1 MLIIIE
7 LNLVSTLLLNIMYS
21 LIEVANAIQ
30 LAVAPAFL
38 LTGIG
43 AMMSVMTNRLAR
55 IIDRFRILQENYSKL
70 NDEDL
75 LELQLLRLRAKWTH
89 WAIAL
94 TTLSALLTCFVIA
107 SIFIATEIQFNFD
120 KYIAFLFIG
129 AMSALILGLI
139 SFTKE
144 VTLSKNV
151 VKQ

>member
-1 MLIIIE
+1 M
-7 LNLVSTLLLNIMYS
+7 STS
-21 LIEVANAIQ
+21 IEVASAIQ

-43 AMMSVMTNRLAR
+43 ATLTVMTNRLAR
-55 IIDRFRILQENYSKL
+55 IIDRFRVLNEIHSKVS
-70 NDEDL
+70 NDDL
-75 LELQLLRLRAKWTH
+75 IELKLLRLRAKWTH

-94 TTLSALLTCFVIA
+94 TTSSALLTCIVIA
-107 SIFIATEIQFNFD
+107 LIFIGTEIQFNFD
-120 KYIAFLFIG
+120 QFIAFLFIV

-139 SFTKE
+139 SFTRE

>member
-1 MLIIIE
+1 MDLIQS
-7 LNLVSTLLLNIMYS
+7 V
-21 LIEVANAIQ
+21 NAIQ

-43 AMMSVMTNRLAR
+43 AILSVMTNRLAR
-55 IIDRFRILQENYSKL
+55 IIDRFRILNEKSTKL
-70 NDEDL
+70 KSDDFH
-75 LELQLLRLRAKWTH
+75 ELNLLRLRARWTH

-94 TTLSALLTCFVIA
+94 TTLSALLTCIVIA
-107 SIFIATEIQFNFD
+107 SIFIGTEIQFNFD
-120 KYIAFLFIG
+120 QFIAFLFIG

-139 SFTKE
+139 SFTRE

>member
-1 MLIIIE
+1 M
-7 LNLVSTLLLNIMYS
+7 SS

-38 LTGIG
+38 LTGMG
-43 AMMSVMTNRLAR
+43 AILSVMTNRLAR
-55 IIDRFRILQENYSKL
+55 IIDRFRVLNEIHYKL
-70 NDEDL
+70 SNDDL
-75 LELQLLRLRAKWTH
+75 IELESLRLRAKWTH

-94 TTLSALLTCFVIA
+94 TTLSALLTCIVIA
-107 SIFIATEIQFNFD
+107 SIFIATEIRFNFD
-120 KYIAFLFIG
+120 QFIVLLFTG

-139 SFTKE
+139 SFTRE

>member
-1 MLIIIE
+1 M
-7 LNLVSTLLLNIMYS
+7 SS

-43 AMMSVMTNRLAR
+43 AILSVMTNRLAR
-55 IIDRFRILQENYSKL
+55 IIDRFRVLNEIHSKL
-70 NDEDL
+70 SNDDL
-75 LELQLLRLRAKWTH
+75 IELELLRLRAKWTH

-94 TTLSALLTCFVIA
+94 TTLSALLTCIVIA
-107 SIFIATEIQFNFD
+107 SIFIATEIRFNFD
-120 KYIAFLFIG
+120 QFIVLLFTG

-139 SFTKE
+139 SFTRE

>member
-1 MLIIIE
+1 M
-7 LNLVSTLLLNIMYS
+7 SS

-43 AMMSVMTNRLAR
+43 AILSVMTNRLAR
-55 IIDRFRILQENYSKL
+55 IIDRFRVLNEIHYKL
-70 NDEDL
+70 SNDDL
-75 LELQLLRLRAKWTH
+75 IELESLRLRAKWTH

-94 TTLSALLTCFVIA
+94 TTLSALLTCIVIA
-107 SIFIATEIQFNFD
+107 SIFIATEIRFNFD
-120 KYIAFLFIG
+120 QFIVLLFTG

-139 SFTKE
+139 SFTRE
-144 VTLSKNV
+144 ITLSKNV

>member
-1 MLIIIE
+1 MESFIE
-7 LNLVSTLLLNIMYS
+7 LTNV
-21 LIEVANAIQ
+21 IQ

-43 AMMSVMTNRLAR
+43 AMLSVMTNRLAR
-55 IIDRFRILQENYSKL
+55 IIDRFRVLNEVRLKL
-70 NDEDL
+70 TDDDL
-75 LELQLLRLRAKWTH
+75 IELNLLRLRAKWTH

-94 TTLSALLTCFVIA
+94 TTLSALLTCMVIA
-107 SIFIATEIQFNFD
+107 FIFIGTEIQFNFD
-120 KYIAFLFIG
+120 QFIAFLFIG

-139 SFTKE
+139 SFTRE

>member
-1 MLIIIE
+1 M
-7 LNLVSTLLLNIMYS
+7 SS

-38 LTGIG
+38 LTGMG
-43 AMMSVMTNRLAR
+43 AILSVMTNRLAR
-55 IIDRFRILQENYSKL
+55 IIDRFRVLNEIHNKL
-70 NDEDL
+70 SNDDL
-75 LELQLLRLRAKWTH
+75 IELESLRLRAKWTH

-94 TTLSALLTCFVIA
+94 TTLSALLTCIVIA
-107 SIFIATEIQFNFD
+107 SIFIATEIRFNFD
-120 KYIAFLFIG
+120 QFIVLLFTG

-139 SFTKE
+139 SFTRE

>member
-1 MLIIIE
+1 M
-7 LNLVSTLLLNIMYS
+7 TPF
-21 LIEVANAIQ
+21 IEVASAIQ

-43 AMMSVMTNRLAR
+43 ATLSVMTNRLAR
-55 IIDRFRILQENYSKL
+55 IIDRFRVLNENPTKL
-70 NDEDL
+70 SNDDFV
-75 LELQLLRLRAKWTH
+75 ELNLLRLRAKWTH

-94 TTLSALLTCFVIA
+94 TTLSALLTCIVIA
-107 SIFIATEIQFNFD
+107 SIFIGTEIEFNFD
-120 KYIAFLFIG
+120 QFIAFLFIG

-139 SFTKE
+139 SFTRE

>member
-1 MLIIIE
+1 M
-7 LNLVSTLLLNIMYS
+7 SS

-43 AMMSVMTNRLAR
+43 AILSVMTNRLAR
-55 IIDRFRILQENYSKL
+55 IIDRFRVLNEIHNKL
-70 NDEDL
+70 SNDDL
-75 LELQLLRLRAKWTH
+75 IELESLRLRAKWTH

-94 TTLSALLTCFVIA
+94 TTLSALLTCIVIA
-107 SIFIATEIQFNFD
+107 SIFIATEIRFNFD
-120 KYIAFLFIG
+120 QFIVLLFTG

-139 SFTKE
+139 SFTRE